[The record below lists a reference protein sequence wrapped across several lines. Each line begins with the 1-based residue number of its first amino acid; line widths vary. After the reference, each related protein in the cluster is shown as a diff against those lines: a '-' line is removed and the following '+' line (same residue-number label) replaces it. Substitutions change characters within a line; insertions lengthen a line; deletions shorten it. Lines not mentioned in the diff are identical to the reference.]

1 MKMIPTDEKDLIKHY
16 GQPNESVRK
25 SWDNPNV
32 FCPIDCK
39 EKSKR
44 RCKECLKKEL
54 VKSKALF

>member
-1 MKMIPTDEKDLIKHY
+1 MKMIPTDEKDLI
-16 GQPNESVRK
+16 